1 VNVFNLATGANAI
14 YFFNDADL
22 QSGNSIFTVPT
33 AAVGISDPAQPFSF
47 TVLAYDNYFTGI
59 LTDAIEGMVY
69 TAATPRFGVAG
80 DLAPIPA
87 GGTRKLAATPVAG
100 GAAASP
106 SQSGLLLMYRRNA
119 GSETDAVLVN

>member
-1 VNVFNLATGANAI
+1 
-14 YFFNDADL
+14 
-22 QSGNSIFTVPT
+22 
-33 AAVGISDPAQPFSF
+33 
-47 TVLAYDNYFTGI
+47 
-59 LTDAIEGMVY
+59 MVY

-80 DLAPIPA
+80 DLTPIPA